1 MTILGLAQSGD
12 TAKRLKGYSTF
23 QNNAKMETWETK
35 WEGCEDGFHRTDMV

>member
-35 WEGCEDGFHRTDMV
+35 WEGSEDAFYHADKV